1 MRSASAGDAARTLA
15 GVGRRRLP
23 VFSSDDGRPVGRVQ
37 RWPTSA
43 EGRQLLVRSGW
54 WSSTVRRV
62 ALSDVASV
70 ESRGVLLG
78 LDREHFLRQPRYV
91 PDDELGVAA
100 YEALWTVVPLRY
112 AAVRSIEIQVRDGVV
127 RLSGHVANEVRRR
140 QAIRRV
146 NAAPG
151 VVQVKDDLVTDEQ
164 LVKAVALAM
173 LPYRELQP
181 SRVRISSDAGR
192 VILEGELE
200 SPRDVELAIWV
211 AGSVPGVASVESGLL
226 ARERPG
232 PRPGPH
238 QPPRPS
244 QERRLVMIV
253 PGELCPP
260 GRYVTEDGNRTRPRG

>member
-1 MRSASAGDAARTLA
+1 MSGRRRVAQGLETAVMRSASEGDAAQTLA
-15 GVGRRRLP
+15 GVGRGRLP
-23 VFSSDDGRPVGRVQ
+23 VFSSDDGRPVGRVE
-37 RWPTSA
+37 RWPTSP
-43 EGRQLLVRSGW
+43 EHGRQLLVRSGW
-54 WSSTVRRV
+54 WSSTIRRV

-70 ESRGVLLG
+70 ESRGVLLS
-78 LDREHFLRQPRYV
+78 LDREHFLKQPRYV

-100 YEALWTVVPLRY
+100 YQALWTVVPLRY

-127 RLSGHVANEVRRR
+127 RLSGHVANEIRRR

-146 NAAPG
+146 NATPG

-192 VILEGELE
+192 LILEGELE

-211 AGSVPGVASVESGLL
+211 AGSVPGVASVESGLR
-226 ARERPG
+226 ARQRPG

-244 QERRLVMIV
+244 QA
-253 PGELCPP
+253 GSS
-260 GRYVTEDGNRTRPRG
+260 